1 MKTVAIVYG
10 GYSSE
15 AGVSEKSLAGL
26 LTFIPTDVYNL
37 VPVFISREEWSAV
50 VDGKHL
56 PIDRTDFSFVLN
68 GAKQRID
75 YAYITIH
82 GEPGENGQ
90 LVGYFE
96 MIGMPHSTCPALAS
110 AMTYNKFVCNTFL
123 GACGVNVA
131 KRHLLRKDDNID
143 EAALVAELGLPMF
156 IKPAAGG
163 SSFGVTKVKDASE
176 IKAAVAKALNES
188 EDVVCEESLNG
199 TEVTCGM
206 YKTKNEYVMLPLT
219 EVVSSN
225 EFFDYEAKYTP
236 GKAQEITPA
245 RVSDAIRDKVYAEAR
260 KVYSLMQ
267 MHGIVRIDFIIV
279 GEKPYLMEVNT
290 TPGMTQTSFIPQQI
304 AASGR
309 SMKEVFTTII
319 EN

>member
-1 MKTVAIVYG
+1 
-10 GYSSE
+10 
-15 AGVSEKSLAGL
+15 
-26 LTFIPTDVYNL
+26 
-37 VPVFISREEWSAV
+37 
-50 VDGKHL
+50 
-56 PIDRTDFSFVLN
+56 
-68 GAKQRID
+68 
-75 YAYITIH
+75 
-82 GEPGENGQ
+82 
-90 LVGYFE
+90 
-96 MIGMPHSTCPALAS
+96 
-110 AMTYNKFVCNTFL
+110 
-123 GACGVNVA
+123 
-131 KRHLLRKDDNID
+131 
-143 EAALVAELGLPMF
+143 
-156 IKPAAGG
+156 
-163 SSFGVTKVKDASE
+163 
-176 IKAAVAKALNES
+176 
-188 EDVVCEESLNG
+188 
-199 TEVTCGM
+199 
-206 YKTKNEYVMLPLT
+206 MLPLT

-309 SMKEVFTTII
+309 TMKEVFTTII